1 MGRRNRLRKKWRKKR
16 QKNKSLKLEKR
27 QLAADFER
35 KKKKKN
41 TINEKK
47 RENEKERTSVKACIS
62 SYKSVSSSL
71 MLVLLRF

>member
-35 KKKKKN
+35 KKKNN

-47 RENEKERTSVKACIS
+47 KENEKERTSVKACIS
-62 SYKSVSSSL
+62 SYKSVCSSL
-71 MLVLLRF
+71 MLIVLRF

>member
-35 KKKKKN
+35 KKKQHY
-41 TINEKK
+41 K
-47 RENEKERTSVKACIS
+47 REEERK
-62 SYKSVSSSL
+62 
-71 MLVLLRF
+71 